1 MLKIKMIAHK
11 GKPNK
16 SGRVPILMQLTIGQQ
31 TCHISTK
38 QNILPEKW
46 GDGKPIGHTREDQ
59 AITAVLEE
67 IRTKAYNKFLQ
78 LQGQNINVTPERL
91 KQALLG
97 KDQVQPR
104 GYVEIFDQ
112 WLVEYSKMVGITT
125 SKRTLDKYILVRNR
139 LQDYIASQLGVKDI
153 SLEEVTPKFL
163 SNFDNY
169 LRVEYNMANN
179 HAMKIR
185 QKLRTIYKVAIDNGW
200 VSKNPFSTVKI
211 HFDPVERDVLT
222 KSELTA
228 LIQTDM
234 IFDRLEKMRD
244 VFVFACFTGLAHC
257 DVAGL
262 TKENIITDEAGQVW
276 LKTHRQKTSEVV
288 DIPLL
293 EIPQLIIKKYQGIKE
308 LNGKLLPTLTN
319 SCSNLYLKEVAVRC
333 GINKTLTFH
342 MARHTF
348 ATTVTLSNGVPIES
362 VAKMLGHR
370 NIRTTQIYAKVIK
383 DKLAEDQTATI
394 LKSISL
400 CLGNFLIF
408 TNPLFNANTPQGRNI
423 LNHC

>member
-262 TKENIITDEAGQVW
+262 TEENIITDEDGQVW

-293 EIPQLIIKKYQGIKE
+293 EIPQLIIKKYQGMKE

-383 DKLAEDQTATI
+383 DKLAEDMNNLATRICGDYSIQTSNIAI
-394 LKSISL
+394 HIS
-400 CLGNFLIF
+400 
-408 TNPLFNANTPQGRNI
+408 
-423 LNHC
+423 

>member
-1 MLKIKMIAHK
+1 MRTEMLKIKMIAHK

-293 EIPQLIIKKYQGIKE
+293 EIPQLIIKKYQGLKE

-383 DKLAEDQTATI
+383 DKLAEDMNNLATRICGDYSIQTSNIAI
-394 LKSISL
+394 HIS
-400 CLGNFLIF
+400 
-408 TNPLFNANTPQGRNI
+408 
-423 LNHC
+423 

>member
-276 LKTHRQKTSEVV
+276 LKTHRQKTSEAV

-293 EIPQLIIKKYQGIKE
+293 EIPQLIIKKYQGMKE
-308 LNGKLLPTLTN
+308 LKGKLLPTLTN

-383 DKLAEDQTATI
+383 DKLAEDMNNLATRICGDYSIQTSNI
-394 LKSISL
+394 SIHIS
-400 CLGNFLIF
+400 
-408 TNPLFNANTPQGRNI
+408 
-423 LNHC
+423 

>member
-1 MLKIKMIAHK
+1 MRTEMLKIKMIAHK

-276 LKTHRQKTSEVV
+276 LKTHRQKTSEMV

-293 EIPQLIIKKYQGIKE
+293 EIPQLIIKKYQGMKE

-370 NIRTTQIYAKVIK
+370 NIRTTQIYAKIIK
-383 DKLAEDQTATI
+383 DKLAEDMSKLSTRICGDYSIQTSNIAI
-394 LKSISL
+394 HIS
-400 CLGNFLIF
+400 
-408 TNPLFNANTPQGRNI
+408 
-423 LNHC
+423 

>member
-222 KSELTA
+222 KSELAA

-244 VFVFACFTGLAHC
+244 IFVFACFTGLAHC

-293 EIPQLIIKKYQGIKE
+293 EIPQLIIKKYQGMKE

-370 NIRTTQIYAKVIK
+370 NIRTTQIYAKIIK
-383 DKLAEDQTATI
+383 DKLAEDMSKLATRICGDYSIQTSNIAI
-394 LKSISL
+394 HIS
-400 CLGNFLIF
+400 
-408 TNPLFNANTPQGRNI
+408 
-423 LNHC
+423 

>member
-1 MLKIKMIAHK
+1 MRTEMLKIKMIAHK

-262 TKENIITDEAGQVW
+262 TKENIITDESGQVW

-293 EIPQLIIKKYQGIKE
+293 EIPQLIIKKYQGMKE

-348 ATTVTLSNGVPIES
+348 ATTVTLSNGVPMES

-383 DKLAEDQTATI
+383 DKLAEDMNNLATRICGDYSIQTSNI
-394 LKSISL
+394 SIHIS
-400 CLGNFLIF
+400 
-408 TNPLFNANTPQGRNI
+408 
-423 LNHC
+423 

>member
-222 KSELTA
+222 KSELTT

-262 TKENIITDEAGQVW
+262 TKENIITDESGQVW

-293 EIPQLIIKKYQGIKE
+293 EIPQLIIKKYQGMKE

-348 ATTVTLSNGVPIES
+348 ATTVTLSNGVPMES

-383 DKLAEDQTATI
+383 DKLAEDMNNLATRICGDYSIQTSNI
-394 LKSISL
+394 SIHIS
-400 CLGNFLIF
+400 
-408 TNPLFNANTPQGRNI
+408 
-423 LNHC
+423 

>member
-222 KSELTA
+222 KSELAA

-234 IFDRLEKMRD
+234 VFDRLEKMRD

-293 EIPQLIIKKYQGIKE
+293 EIPQLIIKKYQGMKE

-383 DKLAEDQTATI
+383 DKLAEDMNNLATRICGDYSIQTSNI
-394 LKSISL
+394 SIHIS
-400 CLGNFLIF
+400 
-408 TNPLFNANTPQGRNI
+408 
-423 LNHC
+423 

>member
-228 LIQTDM
+228 LIQTNM

-262 TKENIITDEAGQVW
+262 TKENIITDESGQVW

-293 EIPQLIIKKYQGIKE
+293 EIPQLIIKKYQGMKE

-383 DKLAEDQTATI
+383 DKLAEDMNNLATRICGDYSIQTSNI
-394 LKSISL
+394 SIHIS
-400 CLGNFLIF
+400 
-408 TNPLFNANTPQGRNI
+408 
-423 LNHC
+423 

>member
-228 LIQTDM
+228 LIQTNM

-293 EIPQLIIKKYQGIKE
+293 EIPQLIIKKYQGMKE

-383 DKLAEDQTATI
+383 DKLAEDMNNLATRICGDYSIQTSNIAI
-394 LKSISL
+394 HIS
-400 CLGNFLIF
+400 
-408 TNPLFNANTPQGRNI
+408 
-423 LNHC
+423 

>member
-1 MLKIKMIAHK
+1 MRTEMLKIKMIAHK

-222 KSELTA
+222 KSELAA

-293 EIPQLIIKKYQGIKE
+293 EIPQLIIKKYQGMKE

-370 NIRTTQIYAKVIK
+370 NIRTTQIYAKIIK
-383 DKLAEDQTATI
+383 DKLAEDMSKLATRICGDYSIQTSNIAI
-394 LKSISL
+394 HIS
-400 CLGNFLIF
+400 
-408 TNPLFNANTPQGRNI
+408 
-423 LNHC
+423 

>member
-1 MLKIKMIAHK
+1 MRTEMLKIKMIAHK

-262 TKENIITDEAGQVW
+262 TKENIITDESGQVW

-293 EIPQLIIKKYQGIKE
+293 EIPQLIIKKYQGMKE

-383 DKLAEDQTATI
+383 DKLAEDMNNLATRICGDYSIQTSNI
-394 LKSISL
+394 SIHIS
-400 CLGNFLIF
+400 
-408 TNPLFNANTPQGRNI
+408 
-423 LNHC
+423 

>member
-222 KSELTA
+222 KSELAA

-234 IFDRLEKMRD
+234 VFDRLEKMRD

-293 EIPQLIIKKYQGIKE
+293 EIPQLIIKKYQGMKE
-308 LNGKLLPTLTN
+308 LKGKLLPTLTN

-348 ATTVTLSNGVPIES
+348 ATTVTLSNGVPTES

-383 DKLAEDQTATI
+383 DKLAEDMNNLATRICGDYSIQTSNI
-394 LKSISL
+394 SIHIS
-400 CLGNFLIF
+400 
-408 TNPLFNANTPQGRNI
+408 
-423 LNHC
+423 

>member
-38 QNILPEKW
+38 QNIPPEKW

-211 HFDPVERDVLT
+211 HFEPVERDVLT
-222 KSELTA
+222 KSELAA

-234 IFDRLEKMRD
+234 DIDRLEKMRD

-276 LKTHRQKTSEVV
+276 LKTHRQKTSEAV

-293 EIPQLIIKKYQGIKE
+293 EIPQLIIKKYQGMKE
-308 LNGKLLPTLTN
+308 LKGKLLPTLTN

-342 MARHTF
+342 MARH
-348 ATTVTLSNGVPIES
+348 
-362 VAKMLGHR
+362 
-370 NIRTTQIYAKVIK
+370 
-383 DKLAEDQTATI
+383 
-394 LKSISL
+394 SISSFSL
-400 CLGNFLIF
+400 K
-408 TNPLFNANTPQGRNI
+408 TNDIQN
-423 LNHC
+423 LNLRQVTI

>member
-1 MLKIKMIAHK
+1 MRTEMLKIKMIAHK

-46 GDGKPIGHTREDQ
+46 GDCKPIGHTREDQ

-163 SNFDNY
+163 SSFDNY

-211 HFDPVERDVLT
+211 HFEPVERDVLT

-293 EIPQLIIKKYQGIKE
+293 EIPQLIIKKYQGMKE

-370 NIRTTQIYAKVIK
+370 NIRTTQIYAKIIK
-383 DKLAEDQTATI
+383 DKLAEDMSKLATRICGDYSIQTSNIAI
-394 LKSISL
+394 HIS
-400 CLGNFLIF
+400 
-408 TNPLFNANTPQGRNI
+408 
-423 LNHC
+423 

>member
-1 MLKIKMIAHK
+1 MLKIQMIAHK

-139 LQDYIASQLGVKDI
+139 LQDYIVSQLGVKDI

-293 EIPQLIIKKYQGIKE
+293 EIPQLIIKKYEGMKE

-383 DKLAEDQTATI
+383 DKLAEDMNNLATRICGDYSIQTSNI
-394 LKSISL
+394 SIHIS
-400 CLGNFLIF
+400 
-408 TNPLFNANTPQGRNI
+408 
-423 LNHC
+423 

>member
-234 IFDRLEKMRD
+234 LFDRLEKMRD
-244 VFVFACFTGLAHC
+244 IFVFACFTGLAHC

-293 EIPQLIIKKYQGIKE
+293 EIPQLIIKKYQGMKE

-383 DKLAEDQTATI
+383 DKLAEDMNNLATRICGDYSIQTSNIAI
-394 LKSISL
+394 HIS
-400 CLGNFLIF
+400 
-408 TNPLFNANTPQGRNI
+408 
-423 LNHC
+423 

>member
-228 LIQTDM
+228 LIQTNM

-262 TKENIITDEAGQVW
+262 TKENIITDEDGQVW

-293 EIPQLIIKKYQGIKE
+293 EIPQLIIKKYQGMKE

-383 DKLAEDQTATI
+383 DKLAEDMNNLATRICGDYSIQTSNIAI
-394 LKSISL
+394 HIS
-400 CLGNFLIF
+400 
-408 TNPLFNANTPQGRNI
+408 
-423 LNHC
+423 

>member
-211 HFDPVERDVLT
+211 HFEPVERDVLT

-293 EIPQLIIKKYQGIKE
+293 EIPQLIIKKYQGMKE

-319 SCSNLYLKEVAVRC
+319 SCSNLYLKEVAMRC

-370 NIRTTQIYAKVIK
+370 NIRTTQIYAKIIK
-383 DKLAEDQTATI
+383 DKLAEDMNNLATRICGDYSIQTSNIAI
-394 LKSISL
+394 HIS
-400 CLGNFLIF
+400 
-408 TNPLFNANTPQGRNI
+408 
-423 LNHC
+423 

>member
-1 MLKIKMIAHK
+1 MRTEMLKIKMIAHK

-222 KSELTA
+222 KSELAA

-234 IFDRLEKMRD
+234 VFDRLEKMRD

-293 EIPQLIIKKYQGIKE
+293 EIPQLIIKKYQGMKE

-383 DKLAEDQTATI
+383 DKLAEDMNNLATRICGDYSIQTSNIAI
-394 LKSISL
+394 HIS
-400 CLGNFLIF
+400 
-408 TNPLFNANTPQGRNI
+408 
-423 LNHC
+423 

>member
-1 MLKIKMIAHK
+1 MRTEMLKIKMIAHK

-222 KSELTA
+222 KSELAA

-234 IFDRLEKMRD
+234 VFDRLEKMRD

-293 EIPQLIIKKYQGIKE
+293 EIPQLIIKKYQGMKE

-342 MARHTF
+342 LARHTF

-383 DKLAEDQTATI
+383 DKLAEDMNNLATRICGDYSIQTSNI
-394 LKSISL
+394 SIHIS
-400 CLGNFLIF
+400 
-408 TNPLFNANTPQGRNI
+408 
-423 LNHC
+423 

>member
-1 MLKIKMIAHK
+1 MRTEMLKIKMIAHK

-169 LRVEYNMANN
+169 LRIEYNMANN

-293 EIPQLIIKKYQGIKE
+293 EIPQLIIKKYQGMKE

-319 SCSNLYLKEVAVRC
+319 SCSNIYLKEVAVRC

-383 DKLAEDQTATI
+383 DKLAEDMNNLATRICGDYSIQTSNIAI
-394 LKSISL
+394 HIS
-400 CLGNFLIF
+400 
-408 TNPLFNANTPQGRNI
+408 
-423 LNHC
+423 

>member
-1 MLKIKMIAHK
+1 MRTEMLKIKMIAHK

-222 KSELTA
+222 KSELAA

-234 IFDRLEKMRD
+234 DIDRLEKMRD

-276 LKTHRQKTSEVV
+276 LKTHRQKTSEAV

-293 EIPQLIIKKYQGIKE
+293 EIPQLIIKKYQGMKE
-308 LNGKLLPTLTN
+308 LKGKLLPTLTN

-383 DKLAEDQTATI
+383 DKLVEDMNNLATRICGDYSIQTSNIAI
-394 LKSISL
+394 HIS
-400 CLGNFLIF
+400 
-408 TNPLFNANTPQGRNI
+408 
-423 LNHC
+423 

>member
-211 HFDPVERDVLT
+211 HFEPVERDVLT

-276 LKTHRQKTSEVV
+276 LKTHRQKTSEMV

-293 EIPQLIIKKYQGIKE
+293 EIPQLIIKKYQGMKE

-383 DKLAEDQTATI
+383 DKLAEDMNNLATRICGDYSIQTSNIAI
-394 LKSISL
+394 HIS
-400 CLGNFLIF
+400 
-408 TNPLFNANTPQGRNI
+408 
-423 LNHC
+423 

>member
-1 MLKIKMIAHK
+1 MRTEMLKIKMIAHK

-293 EIPQLIIKKYQGIKE
+293 EIPQLIIKKYEGMKE

-383 DKLAEDQTATI
+383 DKLAEDMNNLATRICGDYSIQTSNIAI
-394 LKSISL
+394 HIS
-400 CLGNFLIF
+400 
-408 TNPLFNANTPQGRNI
+408 
-423 LNHC
+423 

>member
-1 MLKIKMIAHK
+1 MRTEMLKIKMIAHK

-257 DVAGL
+257 DVAGS

-293 EIPQLIIKKYQGIKE
+293 EIPQLIIKKYQGMKE

-383 DKLAEDQTATI
+383 DKLAEDMNNLATRICGDYSIQTSNI
-394 LKSISL
+394 SIHIS
-400 CLGNFLIF
+400 
-408 TNPLFNANTPQGRNI
+408 
-423 LNHC
+423 

>member
-78 LQGQNINVTPERL
+78 LQAQNINVTPERL

-211 HFDPVERDVLT
+211 HFEPVERDVLT

-293 EIPQLIIKKYQGIKE
+293 ELPQLIIKKYQGMKE

-370 NIRTTQIYAKVIK
+370 NIRTTQIYAKIIK
-383 DKLAEDQTATI
+383 DKLAEDMNNLATRICGDYSIQTSNIAI
-394 LKSISL
+394 HIS
-400 CLGNFLIF
+400 
-408 TNPLFNANTPQGRNI
+408 
-423 LNHC
+423 

>member
-78 LQGQNINVTPERL
+78 LQAQNINVTPERL

-234 IFDRLEKMRD
+234 IFDRLDKMRD

-293 EIPQLIIKKYQGIKE
+293 EIPQLIIKKYQGMKE

-383 DKLAEDQTATI
+383 DKLAEDMNNLATRICGDYSIQTSNIAI
-394 LKSISL
+394 HIS
-400 CLGNFLIF
+400 
-408 TNPLFNANTPQGRNI
+408 
-423 LNHC
+423 

>member
-211 HFDPVERDVLT
+211 HFEPVERDVLT

-293 EIPQLIIKKYQGIKE
+293 EIPQLIIKKYQGMKE

-319 SCSNLYLKEVAVRC
+319 SCSNLYLKEVAMRC

-370 NIRTTQIYAKVIK
+370 NIRTTQIYAKIIK
-383 DKLAEDQTATI
+383 DKLAEDMSKLATRICGDYSIQTSNIAI
-394 LKSISL
+394 RIS
-400 CLGNFLIF
+400 
-408 TNPLFNANTPQGRNI
+408 
-423 LNHC
+423 

>member
-1 MLKIKMIAHK
+1 MRTEMLKIKMIAHK

-59 AITAVLEE
+59 AITAVLDEY
-67 IRTKAYNKFLQ
+67 RTKAYNKFLIMQ
-78 LQGQNINVTPERL
+78 AQDVNVTPERL

-97 KDQVQPR
+97 KDITKPR

-211 HFDPVERDVLT
+211 HFEPVERDVLT

-293 EIPQLIIKKYQGIKE
+293 EIPQLIIKKYQGMKE

-370 NIRTTQIYAKVIK
+370 NIRTTQIYAKIIK
-383 DKLAEDQTATI
+383 DKLAEDMSKLATRICGDYSIQTSNIAI
-394 LKSISL
+394 HIS
-400 CLGNFLIF
+400 
-408 TNPLFNANTPQGRNI
+408 
-423 LNHC
+423 

>member
-276 LKTHRQKTSEVV
+276 LKTHRQKTSEMV

-293 EIPQLIIKKYQGIKE
+293 EIPQLIIKKYQGMKE

-383 DKLAEDQTATI
+383 DKLAEDMSKLATRICGDYSIQTSNIAI
-394 LKSISL
+394 HIS
-400 CLGNFLIF
+400 
-408 TNPLFNANTPQGRNI
+408 
-423 LNHC
+423 

>member
-211 HFDPVERDVLT
+211 HFEPVERDVLT

-293 EIPQLIIKKYQGIKE
+293 EIPQLIIKKYQGMKE

-383 DKLAEDQTATI
+383 DKLAEDMSKLATRICGDYSIQTSNIAI
-394 LKSISL
+394 HIS
-400 CLGNFLIF
+400 
-408 TNPLFNANTPQGRNI
+408 
-423 LNHC
+423 

>member
-1 MLKIKMIAHK
+1 MRTEMLKIKMIAHK

-78 LQGQNINVTPERL
+78 LQAQNINVTPERL

-222 KSELTA
+222 KSELAA

-293 EIPQLIIKKYQGIKE
+293 EIPQLIIKKYQGMKE

-370 NIRTTQIYAKVIK
+370 NIRTTQIYAKIIK
-383 DKLAEDQTATI
+383 DKLAEDMNNLATRICGDYSIQTSNIAI
-394 LKSISL
+394 HIS
-400 CLGNFLIF
+400 
-408 TNPLFNANTPQGRNI
+408 
-423 LNHC
+423 

>member
-262 TKENIITDEAGQVW
+262 TKENIITDESGQVW

-293 EIPQLIIKKYQGIKE
+293 EIPQLIIKKYQGMKE

-348 ATTVTLSNGVPIES
+348 ATTVTLSNGVPMES

-383 DKLAEDQTATI
+383 DKLAEDMNNLATRICGDYSIQTSNI
-394 LKSISL
+394 SIHIS
-400 CLGNFLIF
+400 
-408 TNPLFNANTPQGRNI
+408 
-423 LNHC
+423 

>member
-1 MLKIKMIAHK
+1 MRTEMLKIKMIAHK

-257 DVAGL
+257 DVAAL

-293 EIPQLIIKKYQGIKE
+293 EIPQLIIKKYQGMKE

-383 DKLAEDQTATI
+383 DKLAEDMNNLATRICGDYSIQTSNIAI
-394 LKSISL
+394 HIS
-400 CLGNFLIF
+400 
-408 TNPLFNANTPQGRNI
+408 
-423 LNHC
+423 

>member
-211 HFDPVERDVLT
+211 HFEPVERDVLT

-293 EIPQLIIKKYQGIKE
+293 EIPQLIIKKYQGMKE

-383 DKLAEDQTATI
+383 DKLAEDMNNLATRICGDYSIQTSNI
-394 LKSISL
+394 SIHIS
-400 CLGNFLIF
+400 
-408 TNPLFNANTPQGRNI
+408 
-423 LNHC
+423 

>member
-1 MLKIKMIAHK
+1 MLKIKMIVHK

-234 IFDRLEKMRD
+234 IFDRLEKIRD

-293 EIPQLIIKKYQGIKE
+293 EIPQLIIKKYQGMKE

-383 DKLAEDQTATI
+383 DKLAEDMNNLATRICGDYSIQTSNI
-394 LKSISL
+394 SIHIS
-400 CLGNFLIF
+400 
-408 TNPLFNANTPQGRNI
+408 
-423 LNHC
+423 

>member
-163 SNFDNY
+163 SSFDNY

-211 HFDPVERDVLT
+211 HFEPVERDVLT

-293 EIPQLIIKKYQGIKE
+293 EIPQLIIKKYQGMKE

-383 DKLAEDQTATI
+383 DKLAEDMNNLATRICGDYSIQTSNIAI
-394 LKSISL
+394 HIS
-400 CLGNFLIF
+400 
-408 TNPLFNANTPQGRNI
+408 
-423 LNHC
+423 

>member
-1 MLKIKMIAHK
+1 MRTEMLKIKMIAHK

-276 LKTHRQKTSEVV
+276 LKTHRQKTSEMV

-293 EIPQLIIKKYQGIKE
+293 EIPQLIIKKYQGMKE

-383 DKLAEDQTATI
+383 DKLAEDMSKLATRICGDYSIQTSNIAI
-394 LKSISL
+394 HIS
-400 CLGNFLIF
+400 
-408 TNPLFNANTPQGRNI
+408 
-423 LNHC
+423 